1 MIFDRIKV
9 MIQKMRILTKI
20 EESNRRIEQLLL
32 RRLQRKKISDLTV
45 EEYSVLKRM
54 DILP

>member
-1 MIFDRIKV
+1 